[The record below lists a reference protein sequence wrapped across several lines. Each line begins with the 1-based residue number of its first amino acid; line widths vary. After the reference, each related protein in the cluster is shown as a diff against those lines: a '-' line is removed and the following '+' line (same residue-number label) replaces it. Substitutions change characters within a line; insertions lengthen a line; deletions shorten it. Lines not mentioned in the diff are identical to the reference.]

1 MDLREFVRETLVEIQ
16 YGVHAAIKEC
26 LADKDFRGA
35 INPVWGAGWDAITEK
50 HVRLVEFDVAV
61 TVSEASTVGGKA
73 GIKVFSIAEVG
84 AEGTGK
90 TENSTVSHIKFSVP
104 IIPATTI
111 VWPSEAREGGQDAPL
126 DPTRA

>member
-26 LADKDFRGA
+26 IADKEFRGA
-35 INPVWGAGWDAITEK
+35 INPVWGTGWDAITRE

-61 TVSEASTVGGKA
+61 TVSEASSVDGKA
-73 GIKVFSIAEVG
+73 GIKVFSIAEAG
-84 AEGTGK
+84 AGGSAK

-104 IIPATTI
+104 IVPATTI
-111 VWPSEAREGGQDAPL
+111 VSPAEAYELGNG
-126 DPTRA
+126 

>member
-35 INPVWGAGWDAITEK
+35 INPVWGSGWDAVTRD

-61 TVSEASTVGGKA
+61 TVTEASTVDGKA
-73 GIKVFSIAEVG
+73 GIKVFSIVEAG
-84 AEGTGK
+84 AGASANS
-90 TENSTVSHIKFSVP
+90 ENSTVSHIKFSVP

-111 VWPSEAREGGQDAPL
+111 VWPAEAREGGAEGVS
-126 DPTRA
+126 